1 MTTPKSV
8 PTAQNIDVR
17 IDKIKVGERM
27 RSLDMAKVSELAD
40 SINQIGLINPITVD
54 RDYRLI
60 AGLHR
65 LEACKSLGLDMIL
78 AIVRD
83 VDKLTAELT
92 EIDENLLRNDLT
104 ALEEGEHLLKREKLL
119 EDIGQRAPDHRP
131 KKGEESSPLETTA
144 DIAKQVGLSER
155 IAQQRKQI
163 ARGLAPEVKDMIRD
177 TDLANRK
184 GDLLK
189 LSRIDTETQ
198 KELAARMV
206 SSDAD
211 DAKEARNEL
220 FIAHRNTAAEREKR
234 AARWKQVKEEWK
246 EREEEEKVKEKTL
259 MAELRAFLRAPTE
272 IELEKEAISAWEA
285 VSLKGIA
292 GKGVM
297 LFFAWHLIQEKKI
310 LCPDS
315 PTSII
320 KQGGG
325 GVDSVKDK
333 IQWLK
338 ANSAEARIAW
348 LKGSIARAKAMKSK
362 LENMA
367 QDSAKAKQV
376 SQIAQGFAEIFVSLS
391 PRLQT
396 KFFRDSIKR
405 YHPDKF
411 PADLDEQELQD
422 RLEIGRVLLEAKKF
436 FL

>member
-1 MTTPKSV
+1 MTEIQSV
-8 PTAQNIDVR
+8 PTATTAQSIDVR

-27 RSLDMAKVSELAD
+27 RSLDMAEVCELAD
-40 SINQIGLINPITVD
+40 SINQVGLMNPITINK
-54 RDYRLI
+54 DYRLI
-60 AGLHR
+60 AGHHR
-65 LEACKSLGLDMIL
+65 LEAYKRLGLDTIL
-78 AIVRD
+78 AIVLD
-83 VDKLTAELT
+83 VDKLTAKLA
-92 EIDENLLRNDLT
+92 EIDENLKRNDLT

-163 ARGLAPEVKDMIRD
+163 ARDLAPEVKDMIRD
-177 TDLANRK
+177 TDVANRK
-184 GDLLK
+184 TELLK

-198 KELAARMV
+198 KEVVARVVTGEADDVEEARRQLKNAELCEKLQVQAAR
-206 SSDAD
+206 
-211 DAKEARNEL
+211 R
-220 FIAHRNTAAEREKR
+220 
-234 AARWKQVKEEWK
+234 KEE
-246 EREEEEKVKEKTL
+246 EKTL

-362 LENMA
+362 FEAIA
-367 QDSAKAKQV
+367 QDSAKAEQV
-376 SQIAQGFAEIFVSLS
+376 SQIAQGFAEIFVNLS

-396 KFFRDSIKR
+396 KFFRDAIKR

-411 PADLDEQELQD
+411 PADLDKQEFED

>member
-83 VDKLTAELT
+83 VDKLTAELA

-104 ALEEGEHLLKREKLL
+104 ALEEGEHLLRREELL
-119 EDIGQRAPDHRP
+119 EEMGQRA
-131 KKGEESSPLETTA
+131 KGGDNRFTMDRGEDSSPLHTTA
-144 DIAKQVGLSER
+144 DIAEQVGLSER

-234 AARWKQVKEEWK
+234 AARWKQVKEE
-246 EREEEEKVKEKTL
+246 EK
-259 MAELRAFLRAPTE
+259 
-272 IELEKEAISAWEA
+272 
-285 VSLKGIA
+285 
-292 GKGVM
+292 
-297 LFFAWHLIQEKKI
+297 
-310 LCPDS
+310 
-315 PTSII
+315 
-320 KQGGG
+320 
-325 GVDSVKDK
+325 
-333 IQWLK
+333 
-338 ANSAEARIAW
+338 
-348 LKGSIARAKAMKSK
+348 
-362 LENMA
+362 
-367 QDSAKAKQV
+367 
-376 SQIAQGFAEIFVSLS
+376 
-391 PRLQT
+391 RL
-396 KFFRDSIKR
+396 
-405 YHPDKF
+405 
-411 PADLDEQELQD
+411 
-422 RLEIGRVLLEAKKF
+422 
-436 FL
+436 